1 MDGWVGRGVIVRHH
15 WGWAGEQVSRSVS
28 GCMGRQVSRCVDVCV
43 KAQSWHWESLLLTEE
58 EPLIELRVAGYG

>member
-1 MDGWVGRGVIVRHH
+1 MLFARLCGVV
-15 WGWAGEQVSRSVS
+15 WL
-28 GCMGRQVSRCVDVCV
+28 CMCVDVCV